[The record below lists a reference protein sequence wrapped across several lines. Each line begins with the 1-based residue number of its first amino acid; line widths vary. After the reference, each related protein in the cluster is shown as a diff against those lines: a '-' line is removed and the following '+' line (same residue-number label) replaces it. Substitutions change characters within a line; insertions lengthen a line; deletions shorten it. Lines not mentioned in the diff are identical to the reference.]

1 MRFRIESSRSMA
13 TVAAIVFVAV
23 AMLATI
29 TLQGP
34 ILRTFGRRHHVVKM
48 SLRGEVGM
56 GK

>member
-1 MRFRIESSRSMA
+1 MA